1 MTTSYDIGLWRK
13 LTDPDRE
20 PTNENDKIPP
30 AMGWKRYRGSHNTLA
45 YFVVLTAAIVLGT
58 LVLLIVTATDFH
70 H

>member
-1 MTTSYDIGLWRK
+1 MR
-13 LTDPDRE
+13 
-20 PTNENDKIPP
+20 
-30 AMGWKRYRGSHNTLA
+30 WKRYRGSHNTLA